1 MNSQSFKHLVRSKAE
16 WGGRMDLNIW
26 CHSLQNSLHA
36 QTLTLCL
43 SRIRSTAV
51 DLSVGVVTAAASS
64 AANCCFVIQSKKK
77 KNLSSSKSFFFSFT
91 ISAKIFQQ
99 LQQESKFWWSL
110 LWKNFTSPS
119 HGLRIQRSRRNSE
132 TFSAAGVPD
141 SSSLSETGFRSCQ
154 KGISRQ
160 YFCCKH
166 RSMLCKVAQY
176 LWRFLR
182 NGEWHFLSIVEE

>member
-1 MNSQSFKHLVRSKAE
+1 MMNSQSFKHLVRSKAE

-36 QTLTLCL
+36 QTLTLRL

-51 DLSVGVVTAAASS
+51 DLSVAVVTAAASS
-64 AANCCFVIQSKKK
+64 ATNCCFVIQSKKK

-119 HGLRIQRSRRNSE
+119 HGLRIQRSRRNI
-132 TFSAAGVPD
+132 FCCW
-141 SSSLSETGFRSCQ
+141 SSRFFVSIRDGIQILSERDF
-154 KGISRQ
+154 KA
-160 YFCCKH
+160 
-166 RSMLCKVAQY
+166 V
-176 LWRFLR
+176 FL
-182 NGEWHFLSIVEE
+182 LQT